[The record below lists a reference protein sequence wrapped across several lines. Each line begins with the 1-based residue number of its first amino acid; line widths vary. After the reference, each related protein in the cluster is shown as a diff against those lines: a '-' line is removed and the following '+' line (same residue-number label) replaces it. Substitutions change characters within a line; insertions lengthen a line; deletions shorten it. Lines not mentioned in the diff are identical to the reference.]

1 MLLFS
6 SRNLDTFDVDISEV
20 DDEVKAPLPRRA
32 RTGAM
37 WRAWSR
43 GARAIAAH
51 ACDARVA
58 SAPTPAPD
66 ARWFAASTRACSRV
80 SLDDSSTPSPSVDRV
95 RDHRGHLAPW
105 TTSRRLGAFAHAR
118 GYASKVKRGVRVK
131 PARPRV
137 EPATDRASADSAS
150 SDAPGAPPR
159 SGKKTESAPPR
170 TPPPLKDAM
179 RRLVRA
185 VHPDLFASG
194 PAGASAVND
203 ESLKTI
209 QGVLDAVTKSRVIPD
224 AGIKRLKFYVRD
236 AAAPEGVRVVTQN
249 FKTTGGDCRNLVAK
263 QLKELFSAVGVSSE
277 FRWNEGDWT
286 HDPESATNARA
297 RGDVAKGWD
306 LYPAARSHAD
316 ASSSSSR
323 FRDRDVRDRDEKKR
337 RADLH
342 GALKVNDKLFEAIAA
357 VPWIP
362 EPVGDDR
369 VRAIN
374 DEIVPRLEKEGWRV
388 SRDVIERIWRGE
400 RNDASVMDG
409 VDAAS
414 GLALSAIVRH
424 SRNFDRAYG
433 KPNAPRINFYPKPP
447 PSADDETR

>member
-1 MLLFS
+1 M
-6 SRNLDTFDVDISEV
+6 
-20 DDEVKAPLPRRA
+20 
-32 RTGAM
+32 
-37 WRAWSR
+37 
-43 GARAIAAH
+43 
-51 ACDARVA
+51 
-58 SAPTPAPD
+58 
-66 ARWFAASTRACSRV
+66 
-80 SLDDSSTPSPSVDRV
+80 
-95 RDHRGHLAPW
+95 
-105 TTSRRLGAFAHAR
+105 
-118 GYASKVKRGVRVK
+118 
-131 PARPRV
+131 
-137 EPATDRASADSAS
+137 
-150 SDAPGAPPR
+150 R
-159 SGKKTESAPPR
+159 S
-170 TPPPLKDAM
+170 
-179 RRLVRA
+179 LVRA

-249 FKTTGGDCRNLVAK
+249 FKTTGGDCRNLVAR
-263 QLKELFSAVGVSSE
+263 QLKELFSAVGVSPE

-286 HDPESATNARA
+286 HDPESATNARN

-316 ASSSSSR
+316 AARAASSSSSR
-323 FRDRDVRDRDEKKR
+323 FSSDRDDVPRDDTKR

-400 RNDASVMDG
+400 RDDASVMDG

-433 KPNAPRINFYPKPP
+433 KPNKPRVNFYPKPP
-447 PSADDETR
+447 PSADDGTR

>member
-1 MLLFS
+1 
-6 SRNLDTFDVDISEV
+6 
-20 DDEVKAPLPRRA
+20 
-32 RTGAM
+32 M

-58 SAPTPAPD
+58 SAPTPALD
-66 ARWFAASTRACSRV
+66 ARWFAASPRACSRV
-80 SLDDSSTPSPSVDRV
+80 SLDEFSTPSPSVDRV

-105 TTSRRLGAFAHAR
+105 TASRRLCASGHAR

-131 PARPRV
+131 PARPRG
-137 EPATDRASADSAS
+137 EPATDRASADPAS
-150 SDAPGAPPR
+150 PDERKETAASRA
-159 SGKKTESAPPR
+159 

-185 VHPDLFASG
+185 VHPDLFASW
-194 PAGASAVND
+194 PVGASAVND

-209 QGVLDAVTKSRVIPD
+209 QGVLDAVTKSRTIPD
-224 AGIKRLKFYVRD
+224 AGIKRLRFFVRD
-236 AAAPEGVRVVTQN
+236 AEAPEGVRVVTQN

-263 QLKELFSAVGVSSE
+263 QLAALFAAVGVPSE
-277 FRWNEGDWT
+277 FQWGEGDWT
-286 HDPESATNARA
+286 HDPESAPNARN
-297 RGDVAKGWD
+297 RGGAAAGWD

-316 ASSSSSR
+316 AAGMKRDASSRDASSS
-323 FRDRDVRDRDEKKR
+323 FADRDRDERRR

-362 EPVGDDR
+362 EPIGDGR
-369 VRAIN
+369 VRTIN
-374 DEIVPRLEKEGWRV
+374 EEIVPRLEKEGWRV

-400 RNDASVMDG
+400 RDDANVMDG

-433 KPNAPRINFYPKPP
+433 KPNVPRVNFYPEAP
-447 PSADDETR
+447 PSGDDGG

>member
-1 MLLFS
+1 
-6 SRNLDTFDVDISEV
+6 
-20 DDEVKAPLPRRA
+20 
-32 RTGAM
+32 M

-58 SAPTPAPD
+58 SAPKPALD

-105 TTSRRLGAFAHAR
+105 TASSRLGAFAHAR

-159 SGKKTESAPPR
+159 AGRRTESAPR
-170 TPPPLKDAM
+170 HLAPPPLKDAM
-179 RRLVRA
+179 RSLVRA

-249 FKTTGGDCRNLVAK
+249 FKTTGGDCRNLVAR
-263 QLKELFSAVGVSSE
+263 QLKELFSAVGVAPE

-286 HDPESATNARA
+286 HDPESAPNARA

-316 ASSSSSR
+316 AKSAASSSSSR
-323 FRDRDVRDRDEKKR
+323 FSSDRDDAPRDDTKR

-362 EPVGDDR
+362 EPIGDDR

-374 DEIVPRLEKEGWRV
+374 HEIVPRLEKEGWRV

-400 RNDASVMDG
+400 RDDASVMDG

-433 KPNAPRINFYPKPP
+433 KPNKPRVNFYPKPP
-447 PSADDETR
+447 PSADDGTR